1 MTFTDITIIYC
12 EKDMKCTNALPG
24 KIQTFPVY
32 STWYMSITFIIR
44 LMHSI
49 IQNLE
54 VKIYVV

>member
-1 MTFTDITIIYC
+1 MVWKYFPQHLRRVISGFHP
-12 EKDMKCTNALPG
+12 ALL
-24 KIQTFPVY
+24 Q
-32 STWYMSITFIIR
+32 SITFIRR